1 MNDKENYSPSKKAR
15 KSLASNWASS
25 SGHTLN
31 SNSLTASSATGLHMR
46 IAHHDHSSSFE
57 APETPSKS
65 LVGTS
70 DASMLFSPP
79 AILKETALPDDSG
92 AGFSSA
98 DSLNMQ
104 ESNYS
109 SNQSGS
115 MSHNSFGG
123 PKPLGGIGNRISSTN
138 TNGGNTGVNRSG
150 NGVTKNGAGNS
161 SPKSKVSHWALI
173 KSITNCKLIV
183 AIMYH
188 CVIILHHSFYHITVG
203 CQMEHD
209 CLWKDKTHPGDD
221 RTSKKLS

>member
-31 SNSLTASSATGLHMR
+31 SNSLTTSSATGLHMR
-46 IAHHDHSSSFE
+46 LAHHDHSSSFE

-92 AGFSSA
+92 AGFSST

-109 SNQSGS
+109 SNQSAS

-123 PKPLGGIGNRISSTN
+123 PKPFKNPAKCSPEGPRRVAVGDIFRRLVVSRSPVGSS
-138 TNGGNTGVNRSG
+138 GSR
-150 NGVTKNGAGNS
+150 
-161 SPKSKVSHWALI
+161 
-173 KSITNCKLIV
+173 
-183 AIMYH
+183 
-188 CVIILHHSFYHITVG
+188 
-203 CQMEHD
+203 
-209 CLWKDKTHPGDD
+209 
-221 RTSKKLS
+221 

>member
-31 SNSLTASSATGLHMR
+31 SNSLTTSSATGLHMR
-46 IAHHDHSSSFE
+46 LSHHDHSSSFE

-138 TNGGNTGVNRSG
+138 TNGGNTVVNRSG
-150 NGVTKNGAGNS
+150 NGVTKNGSGNS
-161 SPKSKVSHWALI
+161 SPKSKVSHYSLVI
-173 KSITNCKLIV
+173 SIMQMKCRGTP
-183 AIMYH
+183 
-188 CVIILHHSFYHITVG
+188 VIL
-203 CQMEHD
+203 
-209 CLWKDKTHPGDD
+209 
-221 RTSKKLS
+221 

>member
-1 MNDKENYSPSKKAR
+1 
-15 KSLASNWASS
+15 
-25 SGHTLN
+25 
-31 SNSLTASSATGLHMR
+31 MR
-46 IAHHDHSSSFE
+46 LAHHDHSSSFE

-98 DSLNMQ
+98 DSMNMQ

-138 TNGGNTGVNRSG
+138 TNGGNTVVNRSG
-150 NGVTKNGAGNS
+150 NGVTKNGSGNS
-161 SPKSKVSHWALI
+161 SPKSKLDVRWNMIA
-173 KSITNCKLIV
+173 C
-183 AIMYH
+183 
-188 CVIILHHSFYHITVG
+188 G
-203 CQMEHD
+203 
-209 CLWKDKTHPGDD
+209 KTKPTLEMTEQARDYLNTMKPRSLD
-221 RTSKKLS
+221 L